1 MTAAEVSSLSASYC
15 APTVPSR
22 PNIYSLIMQ
31 KQRYNRPNS
40 DLNIS
45 HPLIAGSGRP
55 SKVVVAIKAPWR
67 AILLTAV
74 ASLLVGA
81 GAGAQSSPAQPQAQ
95 TGPAAAAS
103 DADRKVYEVAFQETL
118 RKPADPTTLVA
129 FAEIAIKIGDL
140 EGAISALDRLLLID
154 GDQPEVKLELGV
166 LYFRLGSFEA
176 ARGYLEEARASTRAS
191 ATVKE
196 RATAFLKEVK

>member
-1 MTAAEVSSLSASYC
+1 M
-15 APTVPSR
+15 R
-22 PNIYSLIMQ
+22 

-45 HPLIAGSGRP
+45 HPSTAGSGWP
-55 SKVVVAIKAPWR
+55 SKVVVVIKAPWR

-74 ASLLVGA
+74 ASLLGA
-81 GAGAQSSPAQPQAQ
+81 GAGAQTLPVQPRAQSTP
-95 TGPAAAAS
+95 TAAPS
-103 DADRKVYEVAFQETL
+103 DTDRQIYDVAFQETL

-176 ARGYLEEARASTRAS
+176 ARGYLEEARASGRAS
-191 ATVKE
+191 AALKE